1 MNPRRA
7 DRRPHPPR
15 AEAVA
20 SPGEAGDE
28 REQIVGLGDLRVR
41 VGRDGSYWYARGL
54 ELDYEA
60 LGDSPAQ
67 ARRYFTEGLAATAC
81 EHQRVHG
88 HLEHLLVPAPPE
100 AWREFLREA
109 HLLSRI
115 GSDPVPAEVNPPFT
129 GIAWYGPTDAE
140 SDAARPRA
148 SA

>member
-20 SPGEAGDE
+20 SPGESGDE

-41 VGRDGSYWYARGL
+41 VGRDDSYWYTRGL
-54 ELDYEA
+54 ELDYEV

-67 ARRYFTEGLAATAC
+67 ARRHFTEGLAATAC
-81 EHQRVHG
+81 EHRRVHG
-88 HLEHLLVPAPPE
+88 HLEHLLTPAPPE
-100 AWREFLREA
+100 VWREFLREA
-109 HLLSRI
+109 HLVSRI

-129 GIAWYGPTDAE
+129 GIAWYGKTDAE

-148 SA
+148 ST